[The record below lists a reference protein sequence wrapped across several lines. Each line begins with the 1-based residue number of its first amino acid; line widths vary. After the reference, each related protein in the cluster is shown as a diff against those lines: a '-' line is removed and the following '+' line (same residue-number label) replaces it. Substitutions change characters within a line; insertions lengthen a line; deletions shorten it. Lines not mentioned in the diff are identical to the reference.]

1 MYPTAN
7 RRDSDP
13 LSVVFPMIIMAS
25 TFVAVLL
32 FKGAVALVRW
42 AIARY
47 RDRQERQRL
56 ATQPHVPPGYFV
68 PTKQR

>member
-1 MYPTAN
+1 MYPTSH

-13 LSVVFPMIIMAS
+13 LSTIFPLIIMAS

-32 FKGAVALVRW
+32 VKATIALMRC
-42 AIARY
+42 AFARY
-47 RDRQERQRL
+47 RARQDRQRV

-68 PTKQR
+68 PTNSR